1 MNTNNL
7 IEKLNYNG
15 TKDTSIY
22 LTKSAYGQYK
32 IGNTINTDI
41 RTPQLNIGSFW
52 RHKLLCKI
60 EVKGLTRRLETN
72 ILKDIES
79 QGYKRDREMF
89 LIRGNQKTTE
99 EVIQIFK
106 DAVSMNINEMRKQ
119 IRAEQRYESKILA
132 PHGIDINPKT
142 TVARA

>member
-1 MNTNNL
+1 
-7 IEKLNYNG
+7 
-15 TKDTSIY
+15 
-22 LTKSAYGQYK
+22 
-32 IGNTINTDI
+32 
-41 RTPQLNIGSFW
+41 
-52 RHKLLCKI
+52 
-60 EVKGLTRRLETN
+60 
-72 ILKDIES
+72 
-79 QGYKRDREMF
+79 MF

-106 DAVSMNINEMRKQ
+106 DAVSININEMRKQ